1 MNILQVPTSQG
12 SLEHNKGCELAP
24 AAILKE
30 LKTITTSII
39 VPVDVGNIDTT
50 QVAIYTAV
58 SKEDCILLG
67 GDHSITQA
75 AFHAFAQRYK
85 KQGLIM
91 FDAHPDAM
99 SNFKTTHEDFV
110 NVLLSEGHLQPQ
122 HLVQIGIRAGD
133 QQELN
138 FLKKHNVK
146 MYSPEQLANIE
157 FVCDDIMEYLNTCD
171 GIYITIDIDALDP
184 AYAPGTGYLEPNG
197 LTPRE
202 LFYLIKRFRK
212 MKNYKMADIV
222 EVNPTTDIN
231 NITVRTAALLLK
243 ELL

>member
-30 LKTITTSII
+30 LRQQVPTTI
-39 VPVDVGNIDTT
+39 VAVNQNDIDAT
-50 QVAIYTAV
+50 QQAIYNAATQ
-58 SKEDCILLG
+58 DCIILG

-75 AFHAFAQRYK
+75 AFQAFAKRYK
-85 KQGLIM
+85 KPGLIM

-99 SNFKTTHEDFV
+99 SNFKTTHEDFIH
-110 NVLLSEGHLQPQ
+110 VLLAEGTLKPE
-122 HLVQIGIRAGD
+122 HLVQIGIRAAD
-133 QQELN
+133 IQEKQ
-138 FLKKHNVK
+138 FLQKNNIKT
-146 MYSPEQLANIE
+146 YSPEQLVNIE
-157 FVCDDIMEYLNTCD
+157 YACDDIMEYLNTCD
-171 GIYITIDIDALDP
+171 GIYITIDIDSLDP
-184 AYAPGTGYLEPNG
+184 ANAPGTGYLEPNG

-202 LFYLIKRFRK
+202 LFYLVKRFRK

-222 EVNPTTDIN
+222 EVNPTNDIN
-231 NITVRTAALLLK
+231 NITVRTAAMLVK